1 MRHFKTLFLR
11 LVLPTII
18 AGGLWVSAI
27 SNIQLSNALAIFF
40 YIEGTLLIAFA
51 ISFSAGFN
59 RGEGTPNVSYPNFF
73 LGLASLVVGLLMT
86 VVFPGKVV
94 TSNDGFVMKDNLMC
108 TIEQSYDRQERGYKI
123 ALIDLQTTSP
133 RVLYSGTGETS
144 SMAKLWESDKTLA
157 IQLVA
162 TATGSVETI
171 VIEKKTGRFSRAAA
185 GSLAGVYSYAQLGSC
200 R

>member
-1 MRHFKTLFLR
+1 MRHFKALFLR
-11 LVLPTII
+11 LVLPTVI
-18 AGGLWVSAI
+18 AAGLWVIAI
-27 SNIQLSNALAIFF
+27 SNIRLSDTLAFF
-40 YIEGTLLIAFA
+40 FNIEGILLIAFA

-59 RGEGTPNVSYPNFF
+59 RGEGTSNVSYPTFF

-86 VVFPGKVV
+86 VAFPDKAV
-94 TSNDGFVMKDNLMC
+94 TSNGGFVMKDNLMC

-144 SMAKLWESDKTLA
+144 SMVKLWESDKTLT
-157 IQLVA
+157 IQLLA

-171 VIEKKTGRFSRAAA
+171 VLEKKTGRFSRAAA
-185 GSLAGVYSYAQLGSC
+185 GSLADIYSYAQLGSC

>member
-18 AGGLWVSAI
+18 AVGLWVLAI
-27 SNIQLSNALAIFF
+27 SNFELSNTLAIFF
-40 YIEGTLLIAFA
+40 IIEGTLLIAFT
-51 ISFSAGFN
+51 ISFSAGFD

-73 LGLASLVVGLLMT
+73 LGLTSLVVGLLMT
-86 VVFPGKVV
+86 AVFPGKVV
-94 TSNDGFVMKDNLMC
+94 TSNGGFVMKDNLMC
-108 TIEQSYDRQERGYKI
+108 TIEQSYDRRELGHKI

-144 SMAKLWESDKTLA
+144 SMAKLWESDKTLT
-157 IQLVA
+157 IQVVA

-171 VIEKKTGRFSRAAA
+171 VVEKKTGRFSRAAA
-185 GSLAGVYSYAQLGSC
+185 GSLADVYSYAQLGSC

>member
-18 AGGLWVSAI
+18 AAGLWVLAI
-27 SNIQLSNALAIFF
+27 SNIQLSNTLAIFF
-40 YIEGTLLIAFA
+40 IIEGTLLVAFA
-51 ISFSAGFN
+51 ISLSAAFN
-59 RGEGTPNVSYPNFF
+59 RAEGAPNVSYPNFF
-73 LGLASLVVGLLMT
+73 LGLASLVAGLLMIT
-86 VVFPGKVV
+86 VFPGKAA
-94 TSNDGFVMKDNLMC
+94 TPDSGFVMKDNLMC
-108 TIEQSYDRQERGYKI
+108 TIEQSYDRRERGHKI

-133 RVLYSGTGETS
+133 RVLYSGSGETS
-144 SMAKLWESDKTLA
+144 SMAKLWESDKTLT

-162 TATGSVETI
+162 VATGSVETI

-185 GSLAGVYSYAQLGSC
+185 GSLTDVYSYAQLGSC